1 MVVTEVVVVIIVMVV
16 MVLMVVVEA
25 TVMGRGG
32 GRVQLRDT
40 VMTKPRE

>member
-25 TVMGRGG
+25 TVMGRGE

-40 VMTKPRE
+40 EGK

>member
-1 MVVTEVVVVIIVMVV
+1 MVV

-25 TVMGRGG
+25 TVMGRGE

-40 VMTKPRE
+40 VGE